1 MLLKVASLYHDIGK
15 VEQAQFFIENQST
28 FNPHDQISAAESA
41 QIIIQHV
48 EQGVK
53 LAKKHRLPNV
63 LIDFIKTHHGTTSVA
78 FFYNKHLKEDT
89 AEGPMNESAFCYPGP
104 KPFTK
109 EQSILMIAD
118 SIEAA
123 SKSIQTNAIQL
134 DLLVD
139 GIVNAKISKGQ
150 LTDSQLS
157 FEELEQIK
165 MVLKDLLKSIY
176 HVRVEYPGQ

>member
-1 MLLKVASLYHDIGK
+1 
-15 VEQAQFFIENQST
+15 
-28 FNPHDQISAAESA
+28 
-41 QIIIQHV
+41 
-48 EQGVK
+48 
-53 LAKKHRLPNV
+53 
-63 LIDFIKTHHGTTSVA
+63 
-78 FFYNKHLKEDT
+78 
-89 AEGPMNESAFCYPGP
+89 MNESAFCYPGP

-123 SKSIQTNAIQL
+123 SKSIQKPTAIQL